1 MRKALEVFT
10 TTGRYLIENFNS
22 KLVAPEIRMAWAIE
36 VLNNIDL
43 RVSTSG
49 IISQNKPTI
58 YVSNH
63 IGYIDIPILMSSI
76 VDCVFVSKKE
86 VGSWPI
92 LGQASKKIGTVFVK
106 RNSKDSRTQ
115 AREEIIYQLTQNN
128 KKIIVFPSGTTS
140 LGNEV
145 HWNKGIFE
153 IAEQYKISVQPVR
166 INYSH
171 LRAAAYIN
179 KDKLLSHLIKLTKH
193 KGLSAHIEFHT
204 PIRVK
209 DVMRDL
215 EYCRAWC
222 SDIFLDS
229 SGSSSINHDFNM
241 SKIDPIY

>member
-22 KLVAPEIRMAWAIE
+22 NLVVPEKRMAWANEILKN
-36 VLNNIDL
+36 LNFT
-43 RVSTSG
+43 VSTRG
-49 IISQNKPTI
+49 IISQNKPVI

-76 VDCVFVSKKE
+76 EDCVFVSKKE

-106 RNSKDSRTQ
+106 RNSKNSRIQ
-115 AREEIIYQLTQNN
+115 AREEIIHQLTQNN
-128 KKIIVFPSGTTS
+128 KRIIVFPSGTTS
-140 LGNEV
+140 LGHEV

-171 LRAAAYIN
+171 LRAAAYID
-179 KDKLLSHLIKLTKH
+179 KDRLLSHLIKLTQH

-204 PIRVK
+204 AIKIK

-222 SDIFLDS
+222 SEIFFDS
-229 SGSSSINHDFNM
+229 SWNC
-241 SKIDPIY
+241 